1 MVSDQTK
8 NQLNNIQKIFN
19 LNGLNINIKRVENTP
34 FIKKIYIDIENFYNI
49 NKLKLIIK
57 TLENY
62 LSLKINHDFIENILI
77 LQIEKKETQILY
89 FNDFIYKNNIESL
102 NNDIIFLGI
111 DKNENK
117 PIFKKL
123 SDTKSFLIGG
133 TSGSGKSSLL
143 HQIILS
149 YLILNKENYL
159 ILIDPKFTELNFYN
173 KNNLKNRLILNTSY
187 NYNDILKSLK
197 IFENLI
203 FSRLEKMKKKKQ
215 RFSSDKPILLI
226 IDEFAQIFTNN
237 KEKKKIIDIV
247 SRCAAVGRAANCYM
261 ILTTQHP
268 TNANINNTIRSNLQS
283 RICLKCENIQQS
295 KNIIESADGV
305 KLGGPG
311 ESLLKLDNETYK
323 RPVKQTFLNDE
334 NIIKILR
341 G

>member
-1 MVSDQTK
+1 MVSEETR
-8 NQLNNIQKIFN
+8 NQLNQIKKIFS
-19 LNGLNINIKRVENTP
+19 LNGLNINIKGVKNTP
-34 FIKKIYIDIENFYNI
+34 FIKNIYIDIENFKNI
-49 NKLKLIIK
+49 NKLNLIIK

-62 LSLKINHDFIENILI
+62 FNIIIKHEFIENYLI
-77 LQIEKKETQILY
+77 LKLEKKQSDILY

-149 YLILNKENYL
+149 YLLLNKNNYL
-159 ILIDPKFTELNFYN
+159 ILIDPKYTELNFYN
-173 KNNLKNRLILNTSY
+173 KKNLKNRIISKTAY
-187 NYNDILKSLK
+187 NYNDIIENLK
-197 IFENLI
+197 IFENII
-203 FSRLEKMKKKKQ
+203 FSRLKKMQKENK
-215 RFSSDKPILLI
+215 RFSNDPPVLLVV
-226 IDEFAQIFTNN
+226 DEFAQLFTNN
-237 KEKKKIIDIV
+237 KEKKKIVDLV
-247 SRCAAVGRAANCYM
+247 SRCAAVGRASNCYM

-268 TNANINNTIRSNLQS
+268 TNQNINNSIRSNLQS

-295 KNIIESADGV
+295 KNIIESVDGV

-311 ESLLKLDNETYK
+311 ESLLKLDNETEK
-323 RPVKQTFLNDE
+323 RPVKQTFLNDK
-334 NIIKILR
+334 NIIDILR